1 MAWIQ
6 LIGRRDADSAL
17 GMIYD
22 RMAARAMPAV
32 YQPPHGDAPGIIR
45 AHSLDPSLMPL
56 VFGGMSASLA
66 AGDTLAW
73 EQRELINA
81 STSRLNQC
89 LY

>member
-6 LIGRRDADSAL
+6 IIARRDADAAL
-17 GMIYD
+17 AATYE
-22 RMAARAMPAV
+22 RMAARPMPSV
-32 YQPPHGDAPGIIR
+32 YKPSHGDAPGIIR
-45 AHSLDPSLMPL
+45 AHSLDPELMPL

-66 AGDTLAW
+66 AGDTLTWA
-73 EQRELINA
+73 ERELVNA